1 MKVMVT
7 YILRN
12 EQNCGSLD
20 NCGNNVDEEEKGDN
34 DNQDCEDDD
43 GGVS

>member
-1 MKVMVT
+1 MVMVT
-7 YILRN
+7 QILWN
-12 EQNCGSLD
+12 EQNCVSLD
-20 NCGNNVDEEEKGDN
+20 NCGNNDDEGEKGDN